1 MANEVE
7 TRNEPSLTSLV
18 SGIVND
24 AQELVKQQLQMFKAE
39 LREDAVRVKDGSI
52 AVAAGL
58 GVSLLGLFL
67 LALSLAHL
75 LQRATGWPEW
85 GCEGLV
91 SLLFLAVGASL
102 FWTAKQKFA
111 RALPEQSVE
120 ALRENVQ
127 WLTKPK

>member
-67 LALSLAHL
+67 LALTLAHL
-75 LQRATGWPEW
+75 LRWATGWPDW
-85 GCEGLV
+85 CCEGLV
-91 SLLFLAVGASL
+91 GLLFLAVGASL

>member
-85 GCEGLV
+85 SCEGLV

>member
-7 TRNEPSLTSLV
+7 TRNEPTLTSLV

-24 AQELVKQQLQMFKAE
+24 AQELVKQQLQLFKTE
-39 LREDAVRVKDGSI
+39 MREDAVRVKDGAI

-67 LALSLAHL
+67 MSLTLAHL
-75 LQRATGWPEW
+75 LRWATNWPDW
-85 GCEGLV
+85 CCEGLV
-91 SLLFLAVGASL
+91 GLLFLAVGGSL
-102 FWTAKQKFA
+102 FWAAKQKFA
-111 RALPEQSVE
+111 RALPEQSVQ

-127 WLTKPK
+127 WLTRPK